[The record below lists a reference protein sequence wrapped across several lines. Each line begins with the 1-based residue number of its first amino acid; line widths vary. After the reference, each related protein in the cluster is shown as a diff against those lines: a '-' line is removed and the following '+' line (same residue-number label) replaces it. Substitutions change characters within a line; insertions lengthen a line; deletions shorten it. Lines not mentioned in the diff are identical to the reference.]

1 MLRAPH
7 QKMRLRFFHSSCAL
21 LALLLSLSVCAEPNP
36 TLAALDTHQFKHLD
50 DSLNGLQ
57 ARFEAGKATE
67 IELRNAFRPFY
78 KLTPSQEAAAR
89 EWVRTSPN
97 SYSAHLGLGVFLR
110 FQSGVARGNEF
121 IGQTS
126 PEKIAR
132 MRALHDEARPELE
145 RALELT
151 PKPYLA
157 AFHLLAITQQ
167 EGDSAGSLRLVRIA
181 NKALPSNHLARGRYI
196 ATLTPRWGGSY
207 SEMQAFIASSKR
219 EGLDAIGLKELEAI
233 MYDDMGHSAMDKG
246 DSNAA
251 YSSFYKALELDKQ
264 IAGTFRREFLQTSN
278 YYVCTVSHD
287 ARYCSNSVQR
297 SQ

>member
-1 MLRAPH
+1 MLRAHRRKTPI
-7 QKMRLRFFHSSCAL
+7 RILHSSCAL
-21 LALLLSLSVCAEPNP
+21 LALLLSLAVGAETSQ
-36 TLAALDTHQFKHLD
+36 TLTALDSRQFKQLD

-57 ARFEAGKATE
+57 ALFEAGKATE
-67 IELRNAFRPFY
+67 VELRNAFRPFY

-89 EWVRTSPN
+89 EWVRASPN

-121 IGQTS
+121 ISQTP

-157 AFHLLAITQQ
+157 AFHLLVITQQ
-167 EGDSAGSLRLVRIA
+167 EGDRAGALRLIRIA
-181 NKALPSNHLARGRYI
+181 NKALPSNHLARDRYV
-196 ATLTPRWGGSY
+196 ATLMPRWGGSY
-207 SEMQAFIASSKR
+207 AEMQAFIAHSKR
-219 EGLDAIGLKELEAI
+219 EGLDPIGLMEMEAI
-233 MYDDMGHSAMDKG
+233 VYDDMGQSAMEKG
-246 DSNAA
+246 DTKAA

-264 IAGTFRREFLQTSN
+264 IAGTFRKEFLRTSD
-278 YYVCTVSHD
+278 YYVCTASHD
-287 ARYCSNSVQR
+287 ARYCSNADQR
-297 SQ
+297 NQ